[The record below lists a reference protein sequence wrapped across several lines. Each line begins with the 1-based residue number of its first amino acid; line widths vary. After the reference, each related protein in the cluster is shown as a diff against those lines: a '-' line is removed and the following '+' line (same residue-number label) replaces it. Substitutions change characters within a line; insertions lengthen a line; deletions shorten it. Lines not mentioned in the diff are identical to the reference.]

1 MGFSELHYNLITT
14 CEYFLL
20 NVAVGVVDDDD
31 VFLKKEKKKKKTFL
45 QTLSTVGLKSERIL
59 TPKYTSE
66 DTF

>member
-20 NVAVGVVDDDD
+20 NVAVGVDDDDDD
-31 VFLKKEKKKKKTFL
+31 VFLKKEKKKKPFL